1 MSLETNRYQ
10 VAMFKIGF
18 LIILLCSISSVLIL
32 HKMNRKFPNPEP
44 NPKITEYRNFPEV
57 VSDAEPETKSI
68 KLPKNIREIDGE
80 YFYEDPRGILIQ
92 INDPESID
100 PSTTICNRFANMLI
114 CE

>member
-18 LIILLCSISSVLIL
+18 LIILLCSISSVMIL
-32 HKMNRKFPNPEP
+32 HKMNLKEP
-44 NPKITEYRNFPEV
+44 IPKITEYRNFPEV
-57 VSDAEPETKSI
+57 VSDAEPNTKNI